1 MPLVLINS
9 LRPVLSIVATAI
21 VFMAAWQA
29 FVVLGKIEPIVLP
42 APTQVFS
49 VLWLERWKL
58 GEAFLTSATAAV
70 TGLLVSVIVGFVVA
84 ILFSQ
89 SRFLRQAMVPYVMFL
104 QTVPV
109 VAIAPLL
116 VIWSGPN
123 WHTVVLVSVIVSLF
137 PIISNTTAGMIS
149 VDKNLR
155 ELFRLA
161 GASRWQTL
169 AKLTIPYSL
178 SHLVLGARIS
188 AGLSVIGA
196 IIGEFF
202 VGTGNKWEGLGTL
215 ITSWKN
221 VARTD
226 AVIAA
231 TITSTLLGLTVLGL
245 VNFFAATLLRKWTRD
260 VGFESGE

>member
-1 MPLVLINS
+1 MPFVLTKS
-9 LRPVLSIVATAI
+9 LRPTLSILVTAI
-21 VFMAAWQA
+21 LFLAAWQTL
-29 FVVLGKIEPIVLP
+29 VVVRQINSIVLP
-42 APTQVFS
+42 PPTQVLQVMWS
-49 VLWLERWKL
+49 ERVKL
-58 GEAFLTSATAAV
+58 VKAFWCSANSAL
-70 TGLLVSVIVGFVVA
+70 TGLLLSVVIGFAIA

-104 QTVPV
+104 QTVPI

-116 VIWSGPN
+116 VIWSGPY
-123 WHTVVLVSVIVSLF
+123 WHTVVLVTIIISIF
-137 PIISNTTAGMIS
+137 PIISNTTAGLIS

-155 ELFRLA
+155 ELFALS

-169 AKLTIPYSL
+169 VKLNIPFAL

-202 VGTGNKWEGLGTL
+202 VGTNTKWEGLGTL

-231 TITSTLLGLTVLGL
+231 TITSTLLGLTVLGI
-245 VNFFAATLLRKWTRD
+245 VNLIASTVLRRWTRD
-260 VGFESGE
+260 IGFESGE